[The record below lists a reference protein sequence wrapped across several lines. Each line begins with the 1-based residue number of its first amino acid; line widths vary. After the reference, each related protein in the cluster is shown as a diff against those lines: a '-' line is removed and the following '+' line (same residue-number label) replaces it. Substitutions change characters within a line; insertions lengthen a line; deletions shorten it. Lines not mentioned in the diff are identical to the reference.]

1 LGYLSKY
8 PLANY
13 LMHTPPG
20 KNSPVENPKGISGG
34 KYGIKNI
41 GLNYTALKVTRS
53 LRDVLAKFLTYL
65 KQD

>member
-34 KYGIKNI
+34 KYGIKKHW
-41 GLNYTALKVTRS
+41 LKLHGFKSDPITP
-53 LRDVLAKFLTYL
+53 
-65 KQD
+65 